1 MLIQVSENASVVK
14 IEDGVYSVV
23 ELLEGKYYT
32 YVMDKEEV
40 EEVFGVELGE

>member
-1 MLIQVSENASVVK
+1 MLIKVSENASVVE

-23 ELLEGKYYT
+23 ELFEGKYYT

-40 EEVFGVELGE
+40 EEVFGVAL